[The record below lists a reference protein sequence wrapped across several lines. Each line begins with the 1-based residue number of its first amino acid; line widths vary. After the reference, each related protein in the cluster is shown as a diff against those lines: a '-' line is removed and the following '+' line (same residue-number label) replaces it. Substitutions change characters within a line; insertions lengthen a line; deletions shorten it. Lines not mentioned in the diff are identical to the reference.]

1 MVHSIQSRIHE
12 SMKPPASNVFTAI
25 VTKVYPK
32 LYKLD
37 IKDVTSGRTFVK
49 TPIASQYAGMNSS
62 GTVYGLIMHPSEGDI
77 VLATL
82 INGSQYDPVV
92 IGMLFTNMMTA
103 PVDNQDDFVFQHK
116 SGAKIKIAADGSINI
131 TPPAGKTVTIGAGTS
146 VNSWFNSHTHMTSQ
160 GPSGVPM
167 TPSPAAGAGVLIV

>member
-116 SGAKIKIAADGSINI
+116 SGTKITIAVDG
-131 TPPAGKTVTIGAGTS
+131 TVTINSKNVVLHGDSTAG
-146 VNSWFNSHTHMTSQ
+146 HTHGPGSFTTSQ
-160 GPSGVPM
+160 GPVTGTSASSTDTINGSGK
-167 TPSPAAGAGVLIV
+167 